1 MLNPFNSFLF
11 GIKIWWYILRNKSF
25 NILNI
30 HWFIKLTWLSI
41 WTVGISCLVPVEW
54 DRRNWGYIRVWLI
67 LIISILISI
76 LSLWI
81 ARHLFGLHLWKVS
94 IWLLVINI
102 LIWYGVSLTKIVRK
116 HMCKVP
122 YWKVEKI
129 FKLKL

>member
-25 NILNI
+25 YTLCI
-30 HWFIKLTWLSI
+30 HRFIKLTWLTV
-41 WTVGISCLVPVEW
+41 WTVRVLVPVERNRRHW
-54 DRRNWGYIRVWLI
+54 DCIRVLLI

-76 LSLWI
+76 LILWI
-81 ARHLFGLHLWKVS
+81 AWHLFGLHLWKVG

-116 HMCKVP
+116 HECKVP
-122 YWKVEKI
+122 Y
-129 FKLKL
+129 